1 MSETDQ
7 MLVLESE
14 SKISSDFVYQ
24 DEHPQL
30 QMPFSAQIGD
40 RRLEGTSISVTH
52 AKVSG
57 LLPPSGHG
65 ARESAVLRFDFEGF
79 SVNLFADVDVE
90 KVGASDNAE
99 ICLRF
104 TDPVG
109 SHLAPLRYIMNSHL
123 AGDLVTVG
131 RFLGYTG
138 PTQIKE
144 KTPPANP
151 GLSRRVG
158 NGLRKGG
165 LVVLSLGLIAMAAN
179 VVHQRVMFNYEARP
193 VTLAASGET
202 LRATAAGQIS
212 YANENARFGEVTYSI
227 SANSGDLL
235 SIRMPCDCEVI
246 PLAEFYEGATILA
259 GTPLVKLVSTDA
271 TVEATTQISFEGAAR
286 LLAGDQPELVLSD
299 GQIVPVTIDLTG
311 QNDGAQANASL
322 LIAQITLVDQAQ
334 SDAVIDQTARLRF
347 RRAFFPELTTDGGA

>member
-1 MSETDQ
+1 MSDTDQ
-7 MLVLESE
+7 MLVLEPE
-14 SKISSDFVYQ
+14 NKISSSFVYE

-40 RRLEGTSISVTH
+40 RRLEGKSISVTH

-57 LLPPSGHG
+57 LMPPSGHG
-65 ARESAVLRFDFEGF
+65 TRESAVLRFDFEGF
-79 SVNLFADVDVE
+79 SVNLYADVEVE
-90 KVGASDNAE
+90 KVGASDNAD

-138 PTQIKE
+138 PTEIKE
-144 KTPPANP
+144 KAPAAK
-151 GLSRRVG
+151 LSGSQRLG
-158 NGLRKGG
+158 NVLRKGG

-179 VVHQRVMFNYEARP
+179 VIHQRVMFSYEARP
-193 VTLAASGET
+193 VTLATSGET

-212 YANENARFGEVTYSI
+212 YANETARFGEVAYSI

-235 SIRMPCDCEVI
+235 SVRMPCDCEVI

-259 GTPLVKLVSTDA
+259 GTPLVKLVASDA
-271 TVEATTQISFEGAAR
+271 TIEATTLISYEGAAR

-299 GQIVPVTIDLTG
+299 GRVVPVSIDLSG
-311 QNDGAQANASL
+311 QNDGVQTNASL
-322 LIAQITLVDQAQ
+322 LTAQVTLLDPDQA
-334 SDAVIDQTARLRF
+334 DVALDQTARLRF
-347 RRAFFPELTTDGGA
+347 RRALFSELTAGAGI